1 MEKQQDFIYTDWI
14 LIENQFNPE
23 KLQARETIFTIGN
36 GYLGTRG
43 SFEESYPRA
52 LPATLIH
59 GVYDDVPV
67 VYTELANCPDW
78 LPLIVMIDGERFRL
92 DQGTIL
98 QYNRELDLRQGVI
111 SRSLRWRSP
120 TGKTIDISF
129 ERFASLAD
137 HHVLGQR
144 CQLTTVDFHGLIEI
158 QSSINGYPENK
169 GFNHWEGLDQGK
181 FDQGFWLHSRTR
193 YSHIDIGMAAKMT
206 ISGIEA
212 AMQINTAPGYPSI
225 SATFFSEPQQ
235 TVTVEKLVT
244 VFTSRD
250 VDQPVLA
257 AQSKLA
263 QLPDYITLRDA
274 NEQAWAEVWQQSDI
288 LIEGDSKAAFAV
300 RYNLFQ
306 LLIAAPRDD
315 DRVSIP
321 AKTLSGFGYHG
332 HIFWDTEIF
341 ILPFFT
347 FTQPALARNLLTY
360 RYHTLDGARRKAI
373 HYGYQGA
380 MYAWESAV
388 TGDEVTPR
396 WALPSDYYAED
407 VRIWCR
413 DREIHISSVIPY
425 AVWYYW
431 RVTGDDEWLRDYG
444 AEIILDTAIFW
455 SSRVEFN
462 SHTQR
467 YEIRSVIGADE
478 YHELVHNNSFTN
490 RIVQWHLEKAGIVNN
505 LLRRNF
511 PEYAEELEQKLHLT
525 DEIRNHWQ
533 EIINKIWIPYDPET
547 GLVEQCEGFF
557 QLDDINLADYEPRHK
572 SMQAILGIEG
582 ANKHQVL
589 KQPDVL
595 MILYLMRES
604 AEFPYSRKN
613 LEVNWN
619 YYAPRTDITYGSSLA
634 PAIHAILAADLG
646 KTQKAYERFMQAAMV
661 DLEDIRG
668 NANEGIHGASA
679 GGVWQAVVFGFGGI
693 QFTNNQP
700 VAHHHLPPGWT
711 RLKFKLYWRGKWH
724 DFDLHREKGTGKT
737 SATNIQGVIFDLD
750 GVLTDTAE
758 YHYQA
763 WQRLA
768 DEEGI
773 LFSRQANEALRGIS
787 RRASLM
793 LIIGNRRYSDTQIQ
807 EMMER
812 KNDYYVELIENI
824 TPDNLLPGAVSLL
837 DDLRQ
842 AGLKI
847 ALGSASKNAHVVV
860 EKLGIS
866 DKLDAIADGY
876 SVHKPKPAPDL
887 FLFAAQ
893 QLGLPPQ
900 QCVVF
905 EDAAAGID
913 AALAAGMWAVGM
925 GPPERVGNAHIVL
938 PSLAG
943 MTWEK
948 LQEKFRDIALQ
959 PTFPTLT

>member
-1 MEKQQDFIYTDWI
+1 MENKNNFIYTDWI
-14 LIENQFNPE
+14 LIENQFNPDE
-23 KLQARETIFTIGN
+23 LHARETIFTIGN

-52 LPATLIH
+52 LSATFIH

-78 LPLIVMIDGERFRL
+78 LPLVVTIDGDRFRL
-92 DQGTIL
+92 DQGKIL
-98 QYNRELDLRQGVI
+98 QYNRELDLRQGLL

-144 CQLTTVDFHGLIEI
+144 CTLTTLDFQGVVEI
-158 QSSINGYPENK
+158 QASINGYPENK

-181 FDQGFWLHSRTR
+181 IDRGFWLHSRTR
-193 YSHIDIGMAAKMT
+193 YSRIDIGMAARMT
-206 ISGIEA
+206 ISGIDA
-212 AMQINTAPGYPSI
+212 ALQINTAPGYPSI
-225 SATFFSEPQQ
+225 SATFVSEPQQ
-235 TVTVEKLVT
+235 TVTIEKIVT

-250 VDQPVLA
+250 VEQPVSA
-257 AQSKLA
+257 AQEKLA
-263 QLPDYITLRDA
+263 HLPDYITLRQA
-274 NEQAWAEVWQQSDI
+274 NEQAWTEVWQQSDI
-288 LIEGDSKAAFAV
+288 VIEGDSKAAFAV

-306 LLIAAPRDD
+306 LLIAAPHDD

-321 AKTLSGFGYHG
+321 AKTISGFGYHG

-360 RYHTLDGARRKAI
+360 RYHTLDGARRKAT

-396 WALPSDYYAED
+396 WALPSDFYGED

-413 DREIHISSVIPY
+413 DREIHISAVIPY
-425 AVWYYW
+425 AIWYYW
-431 RVTGDDEWLRDYG
+431 RVTGDDQWLRDYG
-444 AEIILDTAIFW
+444 SEIILDTAIFW

-462 SHTQR
+462 PHHQR

-478 YHELVHNNSFTN
+478 YHELVHNNTFTN
-490 RIVQWHLEKAGIVNN
+490 RMVQWHLEKACVVHDW
-505 LLRRNF
+505 LYRNF
-511 PEYAEELEQKLHLT
+511 PERAEELDQKLQLT

-533 EIINKIWIPYDPET
+533 EIINKIWIPYEAET
-547 GLVEQCEGFF
+547 GLIEQCEGFF
-557 QLDDINLADYEPRHK
+557 QLDDLNLADYEPRQK

-595 MILYLMRES
+595 MLLYLMRES
-604 AEFPYSRKN
+604 AEFPYSQKI
-613 LEVNWN
+613 LEANWE
-619 YYAPRTDITYGSSLA
+619 YYAPRTDITYGSSLG

-646 KTQKAYERFMQAAMV
+646 KTQEAYERFMQAAMV
-661 DLEDIRG
+661 DLEDRRG
-668 NANEGIHGASA
+668 NTNDGIHGASA
-679 GGVWQAVVFGFGGI
+679 GGIWQAVVFGFGGI
-693 QFTNNQP
+693 QFTDHQP
-700 VAHHHLPPGWT
+700 VAHPHLPPSWT
-711 RLKFKLYWRGKWH
+711 RLQFKLHWHGKWH
-724 DFDLHREKGTGKT
+724 DFDLHQELQTRKEQP
-737 SATNIQGVIFDLD
+737 APMIQGIIFDLD

-763 WQRLA
+763 WQKLA

-773 LFSRQANEALRGIS
+773 PFNRQANEGLRGIA

-793 LIIGNRRYSDTQIQ
+793 LIIGNRRYSDIQIQ

-812 KNDYYVELIENI
+812 KNDYYVELIQNI

-847 ALGSASKNAHVVV
+847 ALGSASKNARVVIQ
-860 EKLGIS
+860 KLGIS

-876 SVHKPKPAPDL
+876 SVKKAKPAPDL

-893 QLGLPPQ
+893 QLGLPAT

-925 GPPERVGNAHIVL
+925 GPPERVGTAHIVL

-943 MTWEK
+943 ITWAE
-948 LQEKFRDIALQ
+948 LQRKFRDI
-959 PTFPTLT
+959 T